1 VPRKLPYH
9 LLLILAAGLWLLAA
23 LGHRESERRLSPARI
38 AQLVESDLDR
48 RIREFRG
55 IESHQDEVQ
64 SWLKSQTV
72 PKGKDWLLKQKDFIL
87 FGYQDDSLIAWTQN
101 TAFPTAV
108 PGLRPRMYQLSNGT
122 YAGYQYPARWLPAGV
137 KLAVLFPVRIRY
149 SLSNQYLRNRFP
161 ADPAID
167 GETTISDTPSAKSAP
182 LYLPGRQHQRLGY
195 VQHIDGPMISQAP
208 PVWVVVCWILSLA
221 LAFFWLQVFCS
232 DLALRGSPGY
242 AAAII
247 ILSVLVGR
255 LVLLRWGYPFNLNE
269 TALFSP
275 SLYAGGEFL
284 GSLGDLLFNT
294 LGMLWIT
301 AFVAIRV
308 PIRKYFNQE
317 NTSRYMRW
325 VVAIS
330 ANALVAGY
338 AILFVWLIRS
348 LIRDSVLP
356 FDNPHLSALDGR
368 SLTGLLIASLLT
380 LSVLLVAGIGRR
392 IAESLL
398 PRFGCQMRACAAGI
412 AIMLVALYRE
422 LDMPY
427 DLLCCLWLFVY
438 IAGQHYPRFRE
449 GRSIFRPSNL
459 FWTIAHCILLTL
471 LLQSYVRQREL
482 AMRRNFAEHIATRE
496 DDALEYNY
504 SQVENYLLADSMVR
518 QFFRDPSP
526 ARRQD
531 LDERLATLYLNN
543 SFPAYQAEIYFY
555 NNYNAPLYN
564 EDTTGLSQF
573 SSIANN
579 SSPTRVTPSL
589 YFRELT
595 AGDHTYL
602 GIIPIP
608 GDHPGII
615 VLDLA
620 QKKIVAE
627 TVLPELLQPAA
638 VNQAERNAG
647 YSYAVYNDGKLV
659 AQTSDYPFPFY
670 MPKGGNGKQF
680 QERRNNDASTLIYTP
695 DSRRRIV
702 VWHRLGTT
710 AAAIT
715 IFSYLLLLR
724 FLLVG
729 ISNLYVVSNE
739 WLSRPVRNRL
749 IIAIGLRRRVQLA
762 VMLIVACS
770 FLLIGL
776 VTVTF
781 LKRQYANT
789 NKAERQAM
797 MQRVTRTIHEYL
809 RDHGHNEASSSLRT
823 LMSEPKSRYFL
834 GDLASSQKIDINL
847 FDAQGKLCMATQR
860 AIYDQGLQAPLMRPD
875 ILDMLKGPDARPLI
889 MVEESIG
896 TLRYISC
903 YTTLKDEQ
911 ARNAG
916 YLNVP
921 LFYSK
926 RELDEQIGS
935 VIVALIN
942 LYAVVFL
949 FSSLLAYVIT
959 RWITRAFD
967 VIISQFGNLALHG
980 NEPLQWPYDDEIG
993 LLVVEYNK
1001 MVSKVE
1007 ESAALLARSE
1017 REGAFREMARQVAH
1031 EIKNPL
1037 TPMSLNV
1044 QYLQKAIKG
1053 GHPNALDLAQRMT
1066 ESLLEQINNLSIIAS
1081 EFSDFA
1087 RVGSRPE
1094 EILLNEVVRN
1104 VCELY
1109 LNEPGADVTYIG
1121 PQQQLWVLADRSQL
1135 VRMIT
1140 NLMQNAVQSIPH
1152 TRHGS
1157 IRARLQPFG
1166 ETAQITVRDN
1176 GSGISEEAQAK
1187 LFTPYFTTKNS
1198 GTGLGLAMTRQ
1209 MVESWGGNISYE
1221 TEADVGTTFI
1231 IRLPLRI
1238 PAHEREEEAHEE
1250 DDRKDDENPD
1260 DAAEA

>member
-1 VPRKLPYH
+1 VPRKLSYH
-9 LLLILAAGLWLLAA
+9 LLLLLAAGLWLLAA
-23 LGHRESERRLSPARI
+23 LGHRASERRLSPDRI
-38 AQLVESDLDR
+38 AALVEEDLDN
-48 RIREFRG
+48 RIEQFRTV
-55 IESHQDEVQ
+55 EAHQAEIR
-64 SWLKSQTV
+64 SWLATQTV
-72 PKGKDWLLKQKDFIL
+72 PQGSDWLLTQRDFL
-87 FGYQDDSLIAWTQN
+87 LYGYRGDSLISWTRN
-101 TAFPTAV
+101 TVIPTTI
-108 PGLRPRMYQLSNGT
+108 PDERPRLYHLGNGT
-122 YAGYQYPARWLPAGV
+122 YAGFRYPAKWLPAGTS
-137 KLAVLFPVRIRY
+137 LAVLFPIQISY
-149 SLSNQYLRNRFP
+149 ALSNQYLQSRYP
-161 ADPAID
+161 ADPSID
-167 GETTISDTPSAKSAP
+167 GETVVSDTPAARAAP
-182 LYLPGRQHQRLGY
+182 IRLSGKQIIGY
-195 VQHIDGPMISQAP
+195 VQRTEGPVVSHAP
-208 PVWVVVCWILSLA
+208 PTWVVFCWIFA
-221 LAFFWLQVFCS
+221 LAFGFLWMQLYCS

-242 AAAII
+242 AASII
-247 ILSVLVGR
+247 VLTVIAGR
-255 LVLLRWGYPFNLNE
+255 LALMHWGYPFNLNE

-275 SLYAGGEFL
+275 SLYAGGELL

-301 AFVAIRV
+301 AFIAIQV
-308 PIRKYFNQE
+308 PIRTYFNQQ
-317 NTSRYMRW
+317 NTGRYMRW

-348 LIRDSVLP
+348 LVRDSVLP

-368 SLTGLLIASLLT
+368 SLAGLLIASLLT
-380 LSVLLVAGIGRR
+380 LNVLLVAGIGRR
-392 IAESLL
+392 VAESLL
-398 PRFGCQMRACAAGI
+398 PKFGCQMRACAGGI
-412 AIMLVALYRE
+412 VIMLAALYNE
-422 LDMPY
+422 LQIPHT
-427 DLLCCLWLFVY
+427 LLCCLWLFIY
-438 IAGQHYPRFRE
+438 IAGQHYRRFRE

-471 LLQSYVRQREL
+471 LLQSYVGEREL
-482 AMRRNFAEHIATRE
+482 AMRRSFAEHIATRE
-496 DDALEYNY
+496 DDALEYNF
-504 SQVENYLLADSMVR
+504 SQVENYLLGDSLVR
-518 QFFRDPSP
+518 EFFRNPSP
-526 ARRQD
+526 SKRQD
-531 LDERLATLYLNN
+531 LEERLATLYLNN
-543 SFPAYQAEIYFY
+543 SFPAYQAELYLY
-555 NNYNAPLYN
+555 DDRNGPLYN

-573 SSIANN
+573 MGIANS
-579 SSPTRVTPSL
+579 SSPSKITPSL
-589 YFRELT
+589 YFRELA

-602 GIIPIP
+602 GIIPIN
-608 GDHPGII
+608 GERPGII

-638 VNQAERNAG
+638 INQAERAAG

-670 MPKGGNGKQF
+670 SAPDSSGRQYH
-680 QERRNNDASTLIYTP
+680 ERRTLDASTLIYTP
-695 DSRRRIV
+695 DARRRIV

-710 AAAIT
+710 SAAVT

-729 ISNLYVVSNE
+729 ISNIYVVSNE
-739 WLSRPVRNRL
+739 WLARSVRNRL

-781 LKRQYANT
+781 LRRQYANT

-797 MQRVTRTIHEYL
+797 MQRVSRSIHEYL
-809 RDHGHNEASSSLRT
+809 RDQGHKEDSTSLRM
-823 LMSEPKSRYFL
+823 LMAEPKSRYVL
-834 GDLASSQKIDINL
+834 GDLANSQKIDINL
-847 FDAQGKLCMATQR
+847 FDAQGRLSLATQR
-860 AIYDQGLQAPLMRPD
+860 AIYDQGLLAPVMRAD
-875 ILDMLKGPDARPLI
+875 VLDMLKGPETRPLI
-889 MVEESIG
+889 MVEETIG
-896 TLRYISC
+896 KLRYISC
-903 YTTLKDEQ
+903 YAALKDEQ
-911 ARNAG
+911 AHTAG

-993 LLVVEYNK
+993 LLVGEYNK

-1007 ESAALLARSE
+1007 ESAALLAKSE

-1066 ESLLEQINNLSIIAS
+1066 ESLLEQINNLSVIAS

-1152 TRHGS
+1152 TRHGA
-1157 IRARLQPFG
+1157 IRARLRPVG
-1166 ETAQITVRDN
+1166 DVAQITVRDN
-1176 GSGISEEAQAK
+1176 GSGISDDAQAK

-1209 MVESWGGNISYE
+1209 MVEAWGGEITYE

-1231 IRLPLRI
+1231 IKLPLRVTENDPDVEPDPEA
-1238 PAHEREEEAHEE
+1238 PADGEAATEKPE
-1250 DDRKDDENPD
+1250 
-1260 DAAEA
+1260 AE

>member
-1 VPRKLPYH
+1 MTRKLPYH
-9 LLLILAAGLWLLAA
+9 LLLVLAAALWALAA
-23 LGHRESERRLSPARI
+23 IGHKASERRLSPERVAR
-38 AQLVESDLDR
+38 LVEDDIEHR
-48 RIREFRG
+48 RG
-55 IESHQDEVQ
+55 QLKNLASHGAELQ
-64 SWLKSQTV
+64 SWLNSQTV
-72 PKGKDWLLKQKDFIL
+72 PSGADWLLTQRDFIL
-87 FGYQDDSLIAWTQN
+87 YGYRSDSLIAWTSN
-101 TAFPTAV
+101 TVIPTAV
-108 PGLRPRMYQLSNGT
+108 PDERPRLYHLGNGT
-122 YAGYQYPARWLPAGV
+122 YAGFRYNTPGIPAGTTLAVLIPVQYRYSLTNQYLENQYPANP
-137 KLAVLFPVRIRY
+137 
-149 SLSNQYLRNRFP
+149 S
-161 ADPAID
+161 ID
-167 GETTISDTPSAKSAP
+167 GETVVSDTPSTGSAP
-182 LYLPGRQHQRLGY
+182 IR
-195 VQHIDGPMISQAP
+195 IDGQIFGHIQHAEGAPQEHAP
-208 PVWVVVCWILSLA
+208 PMWVVICWIMALG
-221 LAFFWLQVFCS
+221 LAFLWMQIFCTQLS
-232 DLALRGSPGY
+232 IRGFPGY
-242 AAAII
+242 AAII
-247 ILSVLVGR
+247 IALTVLAGR
-255 LVLLRWGYPFNLNE
+255 LALMRWGYPFNLNE

-275 SLYAGGEFL
+275 SLYGGGEFL

-301 AFVAIRV
+301 AFVAIQV
-308 PIRKYFNQE
+308 PIRRYFNQE
-317 NTSRYMRW
+317 NTSRAMRW
-325 VVAIS
+325 VVAIA

-338 AILFVWLIRS
+338 ATLFVWLIRS
-348 LIRDSVLP
+348 LVRDSVLP

-368 SLTGLLIASLLT
+368 SLAGLLIASLLT
-380 LSVLLVAGIGRR
+380 LSLLLVAGVGRR
-392 IAESLL
+392 VAESLL
-398 PRFGCQMRACAAGI
+398 PKFSCQMRACAAGI
-412 AIMLVALYRE
+412 VIVLAAFWQQLE
-422 LDMPY
+422 MPHAA
-427 DLLCCLWLFVY
+427 LCCLWLFIY
-438 IAGQHYPRFRE
+438 IAGQHYRRFRE

-459 FWTIAHCILLTL
+459 FWTIAHCVLLTI

-482 AMRRNFAEHIATRE
+482 GMRRSFAEHIATRE
-496 DDALEYNY
+496 DDALEYNFG
-504 SQVENYLLADSMVR
+504 QVENYLLGDSLVR

-526 ARRQD
+526 AKRQD

-543 SFPAYQAEIYFY
+543 SFPAYQAQVYFY
-555 NNYNAPLYN
+555 DNSNHPLFN
-564 EDTTGLSQF
+564 DDTTELQEF
-573 SSIANN
+573 SAIANQ
-579 SSPTRVTPSL
+579 SSPSKITPSL
-589 YFRELT
+589 FFREST

-602 GIIPIP
+602 GIVAIP
-608 GDHPGII
+608 DAKPGII

-638 VNQAERNAG
+638 VNQAERAAG

-670 MPKGGNGKQF
+670 APKDTSGKQF
-680 QERRNNDASTLIYTP
+680 HERRTKDASTLIYTP
-695 DSRRRIV
+695 DERRRIV

-710 AAAIT
+710 SAAVT

-729 ISNLYVVSNE
+729 LSNIYVVSNE
-739 WLSRPVRNRL
+739 WLSRPEKHRL
-749 IIAIGLRRRVQLA
+749 VVAIGLRRRVQLA

-797 MQRVTRTIHEYL
+797 MQGVSRSIHEYL
-809 RDHGHNEASSSLRT
+809 RDQSHNEDSATLRL
-823 LMSEPKSRYFL
+823 LMAEPKSRYFV
-834 GDLASSQKIDINL
+834 GDLANSQKVDINL
-847 FDAQGKLCMATQR
+847 FDAQGRLSVATQR
-860 AIYDQGLQAPLMRPD
+860 AIYDQGLQAPVMRPD
-875 ILDMLKGPDARPLI
+875 VLDLLKGPDARPLV
-889 MVEESIG
+889 MVEETIG
-896 TLRYISC
+896 KLRYISC
-903 YTTLKDEQ
+903 YAPLKDEQ
-911 ARNAG
+911 ARNSG
-916 YLNVP
+916 YLNIP

-993 LLVVEYNK
+993 LLVAEYNK

-1007 ESAALLARSE
+1007 ESAMLLAKSE

-1053 GHPNALDLAQRMT
+1053 GHPNALDLASRMT
-1066 ESLLEQINNLSIIAS
+1066 ESLLEQINNLSVIAS

-1109 LNEPGADVTYIG
+1109 LNETGADVTYVG
-1121 PQQQLWVLADRSQL
+1121 PQQQLYVLADRSQL

-1157 IRARLQPFG
+1157 IRARLQPMG
-1166 ETAQITVRDN
+1166 DVAQITVRDN

-1209 MVESWGGNISYE
+1209 MVEAWGGSISYE
-1221 TEADVGTTFI
+1221 TEADVGTTFLI
-1231 IRLPLRI
+1231 KLPLRV
-1238 PAHEREEEAHEE
+1238 PEDERETEAKDDTAE
-1250 DDRKDDENPD
+1250 DDHQ
-1260 DAAEA
+1260 EAGREA